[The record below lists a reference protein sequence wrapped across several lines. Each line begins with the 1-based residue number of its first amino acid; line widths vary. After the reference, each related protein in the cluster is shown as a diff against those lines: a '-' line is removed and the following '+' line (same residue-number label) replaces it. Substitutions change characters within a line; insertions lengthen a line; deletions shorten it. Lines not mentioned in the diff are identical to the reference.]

1 MKKSMFLRRLGFYC
15 ALALAPFALLA
26 GCSPTAGIGSSGP
39 ATPQSWIAL
48 PIMPSATPLA
58 LPLAHQARG
67 AQEIIGWPGILS
79 LSAGVS
85 VSASP
90 APTAS
95 PSISLGL

>member
-1 MKKSMFLRRLGFYC
+1 
-15 ALALAPFALLA
+15 
-26 GCSPTAGIGSSGP
+26 
-39 ATPQSWIAL
+39 
-48 PIMPSATPLA
+48 MPSATPLA